1 MSNCNIMSHSS
12 GVVTRLYP
20 ECEDTPASPSVLTW
34 RVVARVVRQLGR
46 SLRSLNIAR
55 NTGITIQVI
64 HTIHNTNKS
73 IINYEANMN
82 TKTMCT
88 ATD

>member
-34 RVVARVVRQLGR
+34 RVVARIVRQLGR

-55 NTGITIQVI
+55 NTGITIEV
-64 HTIHNTNKS
+64 IHNTNKS
-73 IINYEANMN
+73 SINYEANIN